1 MSYNSLLAASKRR
14 WPLAL
19 ELLERLQ
26 QINLVADR
34 VSFNSFLAAV
44 AWRHQWQLLRR
55 MRSATLRPDGYSY
68 RACAEK
74 AETWTAP
81 RAHRQGDIEPESLK
95 KVLKVAD
102 LCPNCPNCL
111 FFLMFL
117 KAFFEVSLEFL
128 VANPFVTSAVCSSC
142 PWEISLQ
149 LLLADTVVR
158 LGRSRHLSQTQN
170 C

>member
-1 MSYNSLLAASKRR
+1 MSYNSLLAASKRH

-19 ELLERLQ
+19 KLLERLQ
-26 QINLVADR
+26 QVDLVADR

-81 RAHRQGDIEPESLK
+81 RAHRHGDIESESLK

-102 LCPNCPNCL
+102 LRPNCPKCL
-111 FFLMFL
+111 SFDVF

-149 LLLADTVVR
+149 LLLADTVVW